1 MMTNTANKAKP
12 TPLAAAHRASGA
24 RMIEFAGWSMP
35 VRYAGILAEHR
46 AVRRGVGLFDLSH
59 MGEIELSGPRVDE
72 VCRELFVTDTNGLA
86 IGRAQ
91 YSLMCAADGG
101 ILDDVIVYRLE
112 EHRYFVCV
120 NAANTAADFAW
131 MTETNRGRAAVA
143 DRSDETALVALQGP
157 RSAQV
162 LSALTA
168 ANPAD
173 IRRYRA
179 AQMDVAGVPAL
190 VARTGYT
197 GEDGFELFVPAQ
209 RAERVW
215 DACREAGRAAD
226 VRPVG
231 LGARDTL
238 RLEAGYL
245 LYGNDMDART
255 TPLEAGLHGLLRSGD
270 GSFIG
275 CAALDG
281 QRRRGVHK
289 RLVGLR
295 VEGPGIP
302 RRGYA
307 IRHAGTVVG
316 EVTSGTQS
324 PMLGV
329 GIALGYVRSASAAV
343 GTRIDVTI
351 RARHVPATIVERPFY
366 PARG

>member
-1 MMTNTANKAKP
+1 MAHETNKAKP
-12 TPLAAAHRASGA
+12 TPLAAVHRALGA

-59 MGEIELSGPRVDE
+59 MGEIELSGPRVGE
-72 VCRELFVTDTNGLA
+72 VCRELFVTDTGRLA

-112 EHRYFVCV
+112 DQRYFVCV

-131 MTETNRGRAAVA
+131 MTKTNRGRAEVV
-143 DRSDETALVALQGP
+143 DRSDETALIALQGP
-157 RSAQV
+157 RSQQV
-162 LSALTA
+162 LGALTE
-168 ANPAD
+168 ANLSH

-179 AQMDVAGVPAL
+179 ARVDVAGVPAL

-197 GEDGFELFVPAQ
+197 GEDGFEVFVPAQ
-209 RAERVW
+209 QAERVW
-215 DACREAGRAAD
+215 AACREAGRAAD
-226 VRPVG
+226 LQPVG

-255 TPLEAGLHGLLRSGD
+255 TPLEAGLDRLLRSGD

-295 VEGPGIP
+295 LDAPGVP
-302 RRGYA
+302 RQGYP
-307 IRHAGTVVG
+307 IRYAGAEVG
-316 EVTSGTQS
+316 AVTSGTRS

-329 GIALGYVRSASAAV
+329 GIALGYVHASSAAV

-351 RARHVPATIVERPFY
+351 RTRRVPATIVERPFY
-366 PARG
+366 PPRG

>member
-1 MMTNTANKAKP
+1 MANPAHEAKQ
-12 TPLAAAHRASGA
+12 TPLAAAHRALGA
-24 RMIEFAGWSMP
+24 RMIAFAGWSMP
-35 VRYAGILAEHR
+35 VQYAGILAEHR

-59 MGEIELSGPRVDE
+59 MGEIELSGPRVGE
-72 VCRELFVTDTNGLA
+72 VCRELFVTDTGRLA

-91 YSLMCAADGG
+91 YSLMCAPHGG

-112 EHRYFVCV
+112 ERRYFVCV

-131 MTETNRGRAAVA
+131 MTETNRGRAEIV

-157 RSAQV
+157 RSQQV
-162 LSALTA
+162 LAALTEA
-168 ANPAD
+168 DPSD
-173 IRRYRA
+173 IRRYGA
-179 AQMDVAGVPAL
+179 ARIDVAGVSAL

-197 GEDGFELFVPAQ
+197 GEDGFEVFVPAQ
-209 RAERVW
+209 QAERVW
-215 DACREAGRAAD
+215 AACREAGRAAD
-226 VRPVG
+226 LQPVG

-255 TPLEAGLHGLLRSGD
+255 TPLEAGLDRLLRSGD

-281 QRRRGVHK
+281 QRRRGVHT

-295 VEGPGIP
+295 LDAPGVP
-302 RRGYA
+302 RQGYT
-307 IRHAGTVVG
+307 IRHDGAEVG
-316 EVTSGTQS
+316 AVTSGTRS

-329 GIALGYVRSASAAV
+329 GIALGSVRAASAAA

-351 RARHVPATIVERPFY
+351 RTRRVPATIVERPFY
-366 PARG
+366 PPPG